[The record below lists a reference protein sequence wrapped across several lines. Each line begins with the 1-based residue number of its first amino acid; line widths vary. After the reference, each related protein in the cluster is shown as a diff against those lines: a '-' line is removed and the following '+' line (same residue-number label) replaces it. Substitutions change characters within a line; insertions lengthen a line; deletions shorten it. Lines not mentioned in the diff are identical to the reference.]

1 MNSKDSGREKRLVP
15 YERELAVEYRDDI
28 TKAKQNGSRWYDI
41 VDTIKE
47 DLKAKGRNI
56 DFRALRL
63 EYHYSKVRKQAEK

>member
-1 MNSKDSGREKRLVP
+1 MNLKDSGREKRLVP
-15 YERELAVEYRDDI
+15 YERELAVEYHDDI

-41 VDTIKE
+41 VDTIKA

-63 EYHYSKVRKQAEK
+63 EYHYSKVRKQAKK

>member
-1 MNSKDSGREKRLVP
+1 MNLKDSGREKRLVP

-28 TKAKQNGSRWYDI
+28 TRAKQNGSKWYDI
-41 VDTIKE
+41 VDTIRA